1 MPARLAIFDFDG
13 TLADSWP
20 WFTGVL
26 DDAAIKY
33 RFRRIDAS
41 EAQRLRGC
49 TTREILRALEVSW
62 WKLPMIASYARKRA
76 AAEVERITL
85 FPGAAEVLRE
95 ASRAGITLA
104 IVSSN
109 QESTIRRVLGP
120 ELAMLVAQ
128 YGCGASLFGKPAKL
142 RQVLRQSRH
151 AASDAI
157 AIGDEVRDLEAA
169 REVGVASGAV
179 AWGYA
184 TVDAL
189 RRSTPTRM
197 FTSFDELRGFLVSGL
212 AG

>member
-1 MPARLAIFDFDG
+1 MSRLAIFDFDG

-26 DDAAIKY
+26 DDAAVKF
-33 RFRRIDAS
+33 RFRRIDAD

-85 FPGAAEVLRE
+85 FPGAAETLRD
-95 ASRAGITLA
+95 AARAGVRLA

-120 ELAMLVAQ
+120 ELAGLVAQ

-142 RQVLRQSRH
+142 RQVLRYHRFS
-151 AASDAI
+151 AADAMV
-157 AIGDEVRDLEAA
+157 IGDEVRDLDAA
-169 REVGVASGAV
+169 RQVGMSSGAV
-179 AWGYA
+179 LWGYA
-184 TVDAL
+184 TPDAL
-189 RRSTPTRM
+189 RRSAPTHV
-197 FTSFDELRGFLVSGL
+197 FGSFDELRGFLV
-212 AG
+212 APRA